1 MKRST
6 AFVVILVLSVSAFI
20 AGPALADE
28 GQQTTPLEGFIAF
41 TPYPTQEIATGETVT
56 FNLVLRTGASPQ
68 VVKLNLNNLPDG
80 WAATFKGGGHII
92 ESAYVE
98 PENDT
103 KIDLKVDPPADVAPG
118 TYDFTVMAHGETDST
133 TIPIELIV
141 KDKLPP
147 SLKLDAD
154 LPVLKGAPDTTF
166 RYNTTLKNEGDEDLV
181 VNLVADAPAG
191 TQVAFKSGGQDV
203 TSLPVAANESKKIS
217 VEMTP
222 YTDLQAGDYQ
232 INVLA
237 QGGDVEANTTL
248 TAEVAGQSQISVA
261 GPDGRLS
268 EQAYV
273 GKTNPV
279 AIVIQN
285 TGTAPAHNIQLTASP
300 PAGWKVDFEPK
311 QIPELAAGKQMEVT
325 ANVHPAD
332 QAIAGDYVVTVKAQA
347 DEAAQKST
355 EFRITV
361 LTSTMWGIVGV
372 GLIAVAVVV
381 VGLAVARFGRR

>member
-1 MKRST
+1 MKRSA
-6 AFVVILVLSVSAFI
+6 AFVVILVLLVSAVI

-28 GQQTTPLEGFIAF
+28 GQQTAPPEGFIAF
-41 TPYPTQEIATGETVT
+41 TPYPAQEIATGESVT
-56 FNLVLRTGASPQ
+56 FNLVLRTGATPQ

-80 WAATFKGGGHII
+80 WTASFKGGGHVI

-103 KIDLKVDPPADVAPG
+103 KIDLKVDPPADIAPG
-118 TYDFTVMAHGETDST
+118 TYDFAVMAKGETDSN

-147 SLKLDAD
+147 SLKLDAE
-154 LPVLKGAPDTTF
+154 LPTLKGAPDTTF

-181 VNLVADAPAG
+181 VNLTADAPAG
-191 TQVAFKSGGQDV
+191 TQVAFKSAGQDV
-203 TSLPVAANESKKIS
+203 TSLPLAANESKKIS

-237 QGGDVEANTTL
+237 QGGDVEAATTL

-268 EQAYV
+268 ERAYV

-285 TGTAPAHNIQLTASP
+285 TGTAPAHNIQLTASQ
-300 PAGWKVDFEPK
+300 PAGWKVDFDPK
-311 QIPELAAGKQMEVT
+311 QIAELAPGKQMEVT
-325 ANVHPAD
+325 ANVQPAD
-332 QAIAGDYVVTVKAQA
+332 QAIAGDYVVSVKAQA
-347 DEAAQKST
+347 EEVPQKST
-355 EFRITV
+355 DFRITV